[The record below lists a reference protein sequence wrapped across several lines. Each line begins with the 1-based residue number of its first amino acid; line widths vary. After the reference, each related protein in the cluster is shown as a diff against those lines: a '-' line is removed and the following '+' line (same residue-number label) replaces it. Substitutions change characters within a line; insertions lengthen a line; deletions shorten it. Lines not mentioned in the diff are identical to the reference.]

1 MTNTTSQVFNYIQG
15 LNPQTSIISSIGTFV
30 DSNNQQLADTLRNE
44 VMSALPSDSLAYSI
58 ASTANQFSTKQLWVI
73 AFELVKN
80 EIFVSKVAAFYTE
93 LNHEVEADRQRKA
106 AKRQDKKVKQKEL
119 ATTIAANVEQYNQ
132 VEGGIRVKHA
142 SFGEGVIISQDDK
155 IVKVMFQTVGEKQLL
170 KAYAKLE
177 IL

>member
-1 MTNTTSQVFNYIQG
+1 MNTQTQIFNYIQG
-15 LNPQTSIISSIGTFV
+15 LNPSTSIISSIGTFV
-30 DSNNQQLADTLRNE
+30 DSNNQQLADNLRNE
-44 VMSALPSDSLAYSI
+44 VMDALPADSLAYNI

-80 EIFVSKVAAFYTE
+80 ENFTSKVASFYNE
-93 LNHEVEADRQRKA
+93 LSQEVEADRQRKS
-106 AKRQDKKVKQKEL
+106 AKREAKKVKEQEL
-119 ATTIAANVEQYNQ
+119 KATVAANVEKYNQ

-142 SFGEGVIISQDDK
+142 SFGEGVIISQDEK
-155 IVKVMFQTVGEKQLL
+155 VVKVMFQTVGEKQLL

>member
-1 MTNTTSQVFNYIQG
+1 MNTQTQIFNYIQG
-15 LNPQTSIISSIGTFV
+15 LNPSTSIISSIGTFV
-30 DSNNQQLADTLRNE
+30 DSNNQQLADNLRNE
-44 VMSALPSDSLAYSI
+44 VMAALPADSLAYNI

-80 EIFVSKVAAFYTE
+80 ENFTSKVASFYNE
-93 LNHEVEADRQRKA
+93 LSQEVEADRQRKS
-106 AKRQDKKVKQKEL
+106 AKREAKKVKEQEL
-119 ATTIAANVEQYNQ
+119 KATVAANVEKYNQ

-142 SFGEGVIISQDDK
+142 SFGEGVIISQDEK
-155 IVKVMFQTVGEKQLL
+155 VVKVMFQTVGEKQLL

>member
-15 LNPQTSIISSIGTFV
+15 LNPQTSVISSLGSFV
-30 DSNNQQLADTLRNE
+30 DSNNQQLSDNLRNE
-44 VMSALPSDSLAYSI
+44 VMSALPIDSLAYDI
-58 ASTANQFSTKQLWVI
+58 ASTANQFSSKQLWVI

-80 EIFVSKVAAFYTE
+80 EKFVSKVTDFYTE
-93 LNHEVEADRQRKA
+93 LNREVEADRQRKS
-106 AKRQDKKVKQKEL
+106 AKRAAKKVKEQELKE
-119 ATTIAANVEQYNQ
+119 TITANLEKYNK

-142 SFGEGVIISQDDK
+142 SFGEGVILFQDEK
-155 IVKVMFQTVGEKQLL
+155 VVKVMFQAVGEKQLL